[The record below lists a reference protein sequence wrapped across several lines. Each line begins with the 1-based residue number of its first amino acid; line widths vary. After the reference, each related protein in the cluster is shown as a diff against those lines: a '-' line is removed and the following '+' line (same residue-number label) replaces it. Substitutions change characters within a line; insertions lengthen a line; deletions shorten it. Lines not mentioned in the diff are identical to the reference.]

1 MVRRLVPEDLVGH
14 FFAVGSVSE
23 TDPQLPADYVS
34 TLSLPYWYQLPALRE
49 EDMVR
54 QFAYMIDGFEEE
66 EDFVLDLDMFVY
78 RDIVETEEPIL
89 IDEEHAHGLYILA
102 EKGPFR
108 FFKTQQTAPA
118 TMCFTVRGPDGKQ
131 LISAAMLRFFSSLMR
146 RIAEGQVRFLREFCD
161 TIMLCQDDPAL
172 GFVIK
177 MAERDSSTGL
187 TGAQIVRETES
198 VFPAGA
204 IPAYHYCE
212 DWRSLRN
219 DEEHLLWDTKT
230 KIVHIDVVR
239 YPPEIDE
246 EQAERMNRFM
256 ERGGG
261 LALGVLPNV
270 DDGYSRPVI
279 ETLTENLHRVL
290 ALLGNRGVDISLLA
304 TNAMIST
311 QCGLSRATP
320 ELVRQIHARSVEFPI
335 AFERAVKRTT

>member
-1 MVRRLVPEDLVGH
+1 MVRRLVPEELVGH

-23 TDPQLPADYVS
+23 TDSQLPADYVS
-34 TLSLPYWYQLPALRE
+34 RLSLPYWYQLPALRE

-54 QFAYMIDGFEEE
+54 QFAYVVNGFEEDD
-66 EDFVLDLDMFVY
+66 DFVLDIDMFVY
-78 RDIVETEEPIL
+78 REMVETEEPIV
-89 IDEEHAHGLYILA
+89 IDREHAHGLYILA

-118 TMCFTVRGPDGKQ
+118 TMCFTIRGPDGKQ
-131 LISAAMLRFFSSLMR
+131 LVSRAMLRFFSSLMR

-161 TIMLCQDDPAL
+161 TIILCQDDPAL
-172 GFVIK
+172 GFVIEL
-177 MAERDSSTGL
+177 AERNSSTGL
-187 TGAQIVRETES
+187 TAAQIVRETES

-212 DWRSLRN
+212 DWRALQ
-219 DEEHLLWDTKT
+219 DGEKHLLWDTET

-239 YPPEIDE
+239 YSPEIDG

-270 DDGYSRPVI
+270 DEGYSKPVI
-279 ETLTENLHRVL
+279 ETLTENLHRVI
-290 ALLGNRGVDISLLA
+290 ALLENAGVDISLLA
-304 TNAMIST
+304 KNTMIST
-311 QCGLSRATP
+311 QCGLSRATT
-320 ELVRQIHARSVEFPI
+320 ELVRQIHARSAEFPI
-335 AFERAVKRTT
+335 VFERAVKRTT

>member
-1 MVRRLVPEDLVGH
+1 LVRRLVPEDLVGH

-66 EDFVLDLDMFVY
+66 DDFVLDLDMFVY

-172 GFVIK
+172 GFVIE

-187 TGAQIVRETES
+187 TGAQIFRETES